1 MSLAFR
7 TARDADVLG
16 IGLLGWRDRAVLR
29 ILDRAEAAT
38 ARQLAVLAYGHRR
51 VAQRRL
57 ARLWQAGL
65 LERAVL
71 PPAHRGGAELAYRL
85 SRRAQL
91 QLGDRSTRARG
102 SSRLGHT
109 LDIVEAVCAL
119 VTASQDPR
127 AWSPVRAWLTEP
139 MARTYL
145 GGPPYPDSIVVL
157 SDGQRSGVIC
167 LEVDHAT
174 QRRAVIAAKL
184 AAYRELRRS
193 HPEWQ
198 TLLVVPSAT
207 RVRWLRWLFGSARD
221 DLVTSTWI
229 TTLPA
234 LCSDH
239 LAAAIVPIGG
249 VRQGRAAVGDLLTYL
264 GPRRSA
270 TPVASSAWLQLTGEG
285 GGEDRAD
292 ELT

>member
-7 TARDADVLG
+7 TASDADALD
-16 IGLLGWRDRAVLR
+16 IGLLGWRDRAALR

-38 ARQLAVLAYGHRR
+38 ARQLAILAYGHRR

-71 PPAHRGGAELAYRL
+71 PPVHRGGAELAYRL
-85 SRRAQL
+85 SRRAQH
-91 QLGDRSTRARG
+91 QLGDRSMRARG

-119 VTASQDPR
+119 VTASADPR
-127 AWSPVRAWLTEP
+127 AWSPVSLWLTEP
-139 MARTYL
+139 MARTHL

-157 SDGQRSGVIC
+157 ADGRRSGVIC

-184 AAYRELRRS
+184 AAYRLLRQR

-198 TLLVVPSAT
+198 TLFVVPSAA
-207 RVRWLRWLFGSARD
+207 RARWLLRLFGSAHD
-221 DLVTSTWI
+221 DLVASTWI

-234 LCSDH
+234 LC
-239 LAAAIVPIGG
+239 AAHVAAPIVPI
-249 VRQGRAAVGDLLTYL
+249 RGRLGQAAVRDLLTDSA
-264 GPRRSA
+264 PRSSV
-270 TPVASSAWLQLTGEG
+270 PSVASGAWLQLLGEG
-285 GGEDRAD
+285 GGEDRGD
-292 ELT
+292 GLP